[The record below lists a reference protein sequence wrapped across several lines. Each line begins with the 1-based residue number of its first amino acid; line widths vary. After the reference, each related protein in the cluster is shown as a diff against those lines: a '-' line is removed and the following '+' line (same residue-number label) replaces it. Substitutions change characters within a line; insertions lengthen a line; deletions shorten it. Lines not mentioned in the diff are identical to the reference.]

1 MGWRRAWANPVQAAD
16 QLGVGRIDYAPDF
29 LSKTTLWP
37 ATTSNPSEAFA
48 SLVAGAVLRLK
59 PGQSLTVELNDR
71 FGLEPGQPYGFVTVV
86 DVIEGEPD

>member
-1 MGWRRAWANPVQAAD
+1 MGWRRAWANPVKAAD
-16 QLGVGRIDYAPDF
+16 QLGSVSFAPDYE
-29 LSKTTLWP
+29 SRTTLWP

-48 SLVAGAVLRLK
+48 SLVAGAALRLK

-86 DVIEGEPD
+86 DVVAGEPN